1 MRDPEEGVAV
11 EGLCLDPASV
21 PGPGSGLLHL
31 RSLTSRKKNDPD
43 PLSLSQPC
51 NNYMHDEAYSSL
63 SLFRQKFN
71 LESHRQVTYSLETVV
86 NRMDCEKKKKSWGAP
101 ASGVTHFH
109 PTKTRGNSQGPRSHN
124 ETVNFSEIHVANSV
138 PRLRTGQL
146 SDVKPRPAQH

>member
-86 NRMDCEKKKKSWGAP
+86 NRMDCEKKKKLGCSCLG
-101 ASGVTHFH
+101 
-109 PTKTRGNSQGPRSHN
+109 GNSFPSNQNKR
-124 ETVNFSEIHVANSV
+124 EFT
-138 PRLRTGQL
+138 
-146 SDVKPRPAQH
+146 RPTLT